1 MCEVTGK
8 TIVYLPNWLG
18 DMVMATPFLASL
30 RKPHQGELW
39 AIGQSKAMHLY
50 DGLGLFDR
58 FIPNDSKDFVS
69 FLDKVS
75 MLRALKFDQGIVLP
89 HSFRAAL
96 LFYLGAVRDRVGY
109 RLNKRGFMLT
119 KRLEQQTELVA
130 TAEQYLRI
138 LDALGV
144 ERTGESPS
152 LRVTE
157 DEEQRFDQKYTD
169 VGVDYVAFIVG
180 AQYGPSKRWP
190 ASHFA
195 ELADMI
201 VSKYSR
207 MIYILPGKQETGIAQ
222 SVYDSISNKEKV
234 RIELMEI
241 ADLKVCLSRASLV
254 VSNDTGPRH
263 MADALGRPTI
273 VILGPMDAKYTEYPS
288 RFTYPVF
295 KEVACR
301 PCNKKKCETNHECMA
316 GIGAGDVF
324 AKVEEILV

>member
-1 MCEVTGK
+1 MTGK

-30 RKPHQGELW
+30 RKPLEGELW

-58 FIPNDSKDFVS
+58 FIPNDSKDLIS

-96 LFYLGAVRDRVGY
+96 LFFLGAVQNRIGY
-109 RLNKRGFMLT
+109 RLNNRGFMLT
-119 KRLEQQTELVA
+119 RPLGRETELVA

-138 LDALGV
+138 LDALGA
-144 ERTGESPS
+144 ERSSEAPS

-157 DEEQRFDQKYTD
+157 DEEQRFDSKYTD
-169 VGVDYVAFIVG
+169 VGGDYVAFVVG

-190 ASHFA
+190 ASHFS
-195 ELADMI
+195 ELAGMI

-207 MIYILPGKQETGIAQ
+207 MIYILPGKQEMELARR
-222 SVYDSISNKEKV
+222 VRDDVPNKEKV
-234 RIELMEI
+234 RIEVMDI

-263 MADALGRPTI
+263 MAEALGRPTI
-273 VILGPMDAKYTEYPS
+273 VILGPMDTKYTEYPS
-288 RFTYPVF
+288 RSTYPVF
-295 KEVACR
+295 KDVTCR
-301 PCNKKKCETNHECMA
+301 PCNKKKCEKNHECMT
-316 GIGAGDVF
+316 GIRAQDVF
-324 AKVEEILV
+324 AKVEEILG

>member
-1 MCEVTGK
+1 MTGK
-8 TIVYLPNWLG
+8 TIIYLPNWLG

-30 RKPHQGELW
+30 RKPLDGELW

-75 MLRALKFDQGIVLP
+75 MLRAMKFDRGIVLP

-96 LFYLGAVRDRVGY
+96 LFFLGGVQNRIGY

-119 KRLEQQTELVA
+119 QGLERETQLVA

-138 LDALGV
+138 LDALGG
-144 ERTGESPS
+144 ERISEAPS

-157 DEEQRFDQKYTD
+157 DEEQRFDSKYTD
-169 VGVDYVAFIVG
+169 VGGDYVALIVG

-195 ELADMI
+195 QLADMI

-207 MIYILPGKQETGIAQ
+207 MVYILPARHEMEIARH
-222 SVYDSISNKEKV
+222 VYDGVSNKEQV
-234 RIELMEI
+234 RIQVMDV

-263 MADALGRPTI
+263 ISEALSKPTI

-288 RFTYPVF
+288 PCTHPIF
-295 KEVACR
+295 KDVACR

-316 GIGAGDVF
+316 GVRAEDVF
-324 AKVEEILV
+324 AKAEEILG

>member
-1 MCEVTGK
+1 MYEVTGK

-30 RKPHQGELW
+30 RKPREGELW

-58 FIPNDSKDFVS
+58 FIPNDSKDLVS
-69 FLDKVS
+69 FLDRVS
-75 MLRALKFDQGIVLP
+75 MLRALKFDRGIVLP

-96 LFYLGAVRDRVGY
+96 LFFLGAVRDRVGY
-109 RLNKRGFMLT
+109 SLNKRGFMLT
-119 KRLEQQTELVA
+119 RALEQQTELVA

-138 LDALGV
+138 LDALGG
-144 ERTGESPS
+144 ERTDDAPL

-157 DEEQRFDQKYTD
+157 DEEQRFDRKYTD
-169 VGVDYVAFIVG
+169 LGGDYVAFIVG

-190 ASHFA
+190 ASHFS
-195 ELADMI
+195 ELADLI

-207 MIYILPGKQETGIAQ
+207 MIYILPGKQEMAIAQ
-222 SVYDSISNKEKV
+222 SVFDGVSNKGKV
-234 RIELMEI
+234 RVEVMEM
-241 ADLKVCLSRASLV
+241 AELKVCLSRASLV

-263 MADALGRPTI
+263 IADALGRPTI
-273 VILGPMDAKYTEYPS
+273 AVIGPMDTRYTESAS
-288 RFTYPVF
+288 RSTYPVF

-301 PCNKKKCETNHECMA
+301 PCNRKKCETNHECMA
-316 GIGAGDVF
+316 GIKAADVF
-324 AKVEEILV
+324 AKVEEILG